1 MNLMPVD
8 FAPAPVPDGF
18 EHTTVLSEEA
28 IALLSPRSGA
38 VYVDATVGGGGHAEA
53 LLELAQGATV
63 IGVDRDA
70 RAIDAARERLSRFG
84 GAVHLVRGSFSDL
97 ERHLEE
103 MSIDAVDGILA
114 DLGVSSHQLGDAS
127 RGMSFRS
134 EGPIDMRMSQD
145 DGETALELIER
156 LDTDELAD
164 VLYQFGDERR
174 SRRIARCIHKA
185 LEVGELSTTL
195 DLRRAVV
202 RAVGPARVG
211 GVDPATRTFQA
222 LRIAV
227 NREVDELAAL
237 LALAPKVLRPGGTL
251 AVISFHSLEDR
262 LVKRAFLDPT
272 TWQRLTAKP
281 VVPSDAETGQNPR
294 ARSAKLRAAKKVVAA

>member
-8 FAPAPVPDGF
+8 FAPGPEPDTF
-18 EHTTVLSEEA
+18 EHTTVLAEEA
-28 IALLSPRSGA
+28 IALLSPRGGA

-53 LLELAQGATV
+53 LLEQASGATV

-70 RAIDAARERLSRFG
+70 RALEAARERLSRFG
-84 GAVHLVRGSFSDL
+84 TAVHLVQGSFSEL
-97 ERHLEE
+97 ERHLET
-103 MSIDAVDGILA
+103 MGIDAVDGVLG
-114 DLGVSSHQLGDAS
+114 DLGVSSHQLTDAS
-127 RGMSFRS
+127 RGLSFRS

-145 DGETALELIER
+145 EGETALELIER

-185 LEVGELSTTL
+185 LSAGELATTL

-227 NREVDELAAL
+227 NREVDELTSL
-237 LALAPKVLRPGGTL
+237 LALAPKVLRPGGVL

-262 LVKRAFLDPT
+262 LVKRAFLDAT

-281 VVPSDAETGQNPR
+281 VVPSDTETARNPR
-294 ARSAKLRAAKKVVAA
+294 SRSAKLRAGKRVGA